1 MINLIITQCLQQMI
15 KAYQGPPDE
24 YISLPPQR
32 EKYPHDIRC
41 GNVKN

>member
-1 MINLIITQCLQQMI
+1 MTEFIHTRCLRQMI
-15 KAYQGPPDE
+15 KAYQGSPDE

-41 GNVKN
+41 GNV